1 MKQKKENKK
10 LDNLKEID
18 IKISSLYKN
27 IGKLNQSLLNHDEE
41 IDLAKRIESG
51 DKKAREKMI
60 NSNMRLAISM
70 AKNYMLKNKSKR
82 INFEDLIQ
90 ESSIGLIKA
99 VDKYDWKKGFKF
111 STYAC
116 WWIRLSIQDYVFSN
130 SISNIKIPRN
140 SSLTIYKLEKFKK
153 EYAEEFGG
161 KEPSEKEITEYI
173 GMSMERIKSMQQGL
187 SNNLSLNRYSTSNG
201 SDVQKNQED
210 YLLTREVL
218 KSSFNQNEN
227 LLPDEMIER
236 NELANEVIKSLSKLS
251 PKEEM
256 IVRMRFGITG
266 DLEK

>member
-1 MKQKKENKK
+1 MQKKLSKKENQSS
-10 LDNLKEID
+10 EID
-18 IKISSLYKN
+18 SKISSLYRN
-27 IGKLNQSLLNHDEE
+27 VGKLNQNLLNHEEE
-41 IDLAKRIESG
+41 IDLAKKIEGG

-173 GMSMERIKSMQQGL
+173 GMSMDRIKSIQQGL
-187 SNNLSLNRYSTSNG
+187 SNNISLNRLGGTNADNQRS
-201 SDVQKNQED
+201 QED
-210 YLLTREVL
+210 YMLTKEAL
-218 KSSFNQNEN
+218 KSSFNQNEQI
-227 LLPDEMIER
+227 LPDEMIER

-256 IVRMRFGITG
+256 IVRMRFGITK

>member
-1 MKQKKENKK
+1 MQKKICKKENKIEDI
-10 LDNLKEID
+10 DN
-18 IKISSLYKN
+18 KISSLYRN
-27 IGKLNQSLLNHDEE
+27 VGKINQNLLNHEEE
-41 IDLAKRIESG
+41 IDLAKKIECG

-173 GMSMERIKSMQQGL
+173 GMSMDRIKSIQQGL
-187 SNNLSLNRYSTSNG
+187 SNNISLNRIGGNNP
-201 SDVQKNQED
+201 DNQRNQED
-210 YLLTREVL
+210 YVLTKEAL
-218 KSSFNQNEN
+218 KSSFFQNDQI
-227 LLPDEMIER
+227 LPDEMIER

-256 IVRMRFGITG
+256 IVRMRFGITK